1 MAASK
6 SLLAALVLATLT
18 VIAVAQPP
26 TPAPVLLGS
35 AGEFAILSKAGIST
49 VPASA
54 ITGDIG
60 VSPIAADAITG
71 FSLIADASN
80 TFSTSDQVTGKCYAA
95 DYSSPTPSKMTT
107 AISDMET
114 AYTDAAGRAISDS
127 ANLNVKAGRIAGE
140 TFKEGVYNWGSDI
153 DVAKDIYLEG
163 NSDSLFL
170 FQTTGN
176 VVVGTGAKVV
186 LLADSSGNGMI
197 SPANIVWQV
206 RP

>member
-6 SLLAALVLATLT
+6 SLLAALVLATLMI
-18 VIAVAQPP
+18 IAVAQPP

-140 TFKEGVYNWGSDI
+140 TFKEGVYNWGSNI
-153 DVAKDIYLEG
+153 DFDKDIYLEG

-170 FQTTGN
+170 FQTTGD
-176 VVVGTGAKVV
+176 VVVGTGAKIV

>member
-6 SLLAALVLATLT
+6 SLLAALVLATLM

-95 DYSSPTPSKMTT
+95 DYSSPTPTKMTT

-176 VVVGTGAKVV
+176 VIVGTGAKIV

-206 RP
+206 QP